1 MSNDELNK
9 LVCERVLG
17 WELEAEIYQR
27 APVPSIGLVGGPHT
41 TWFKKDSS
49 RTIPDFCGDWT
60 AFGVLLTHLR
70 PRVPRLI
77 LDDDSATARV
87 LGSDEK
93 TYCNGY
99 DEAIQRALVLAALKA
114 YGVEV

>member
-1 MSNDELNK
+1 MNR
-9 LVCERVLG
+9 LVCERVLSDKPHIAEQGTVVG
-17 WELEAEIYQR
+17 WTHEGVYHE
-27 APVPSIGLVGGPHT
+27 GT
-41 TWFKKDSS
+41 
-49 RTIPDFCGDWT
+49 PDFCGDWA
-60 AFGVLLTHLR
+60 AFGLLLTHLR